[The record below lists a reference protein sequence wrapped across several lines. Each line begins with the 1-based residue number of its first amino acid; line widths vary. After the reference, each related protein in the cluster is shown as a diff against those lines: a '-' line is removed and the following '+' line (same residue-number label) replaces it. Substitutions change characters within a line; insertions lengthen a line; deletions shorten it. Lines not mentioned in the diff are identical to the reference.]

1 MGILDEK
8 RVFLYTANATHKDE
22 TYSWAQWTLQAPIQT
37 PNPIYKMK
45 VAMQN
50 VLLPNT
56 YEKIGLERRNN
67 RMTFVFCPPDKDK
80 NVKTLFDE
88 GYHFT
93 IQLPNP
99 RMVSDTADLVDNV
112 RQALKRE
119 LNYDS
124 NFNDK
129 NKTLNR
135 QRWRPWIVADY
146 TIGTITFV
154 AFDWLASW
162 NGFLP
167 PDDRNMHDFTGN
179 TPWDFK
185 ILTEYDIEAYNL
197 PLTQA
202 DVGLAHVLGY
212 SRKSDLQWFGKEFN
226 DPYNF
231 ISEEND
237 YAEGTTQSDFRGDP
251 LPYVMSMSANS
262 VTIGNLRNFFAPL
275 FRDYTNVTI
284 DFKYSTTPIPINQL
298 PGVQDYPLLSLG
310 TRSDSDEFVIPGLT
324 QNTSYYIY
332 VRVVYEGLK
341 FAAVGDK
348 AQMPENGIAWQAVD
362 FAQPIT
368 VDDAAVPNL
377 QVTRMVMRGCC
388 RARTQPN
395 VLGTKFIKIVAD
407 VNAQNTDPNTN
418 SFSNTLACIPTDTS
432 GSSSTT
438 YFNGGLNN
446 PQRILMSKQ
455 KLDSIRL
462 YLFDDS
468 GFPLYMHNDWLVELS
483 VVFEEPE
490 AMDVYRGINAFT
502 GPAVDFHAKGDPGS
516 YERLYNEIRKNRLD
530 LEQSETA
537 QRARR
542 ARLT

>member
-22 TYSWAQWTLQAPIQT
+22 TYSWAQWTMEAPIQT

-56 YEKIGLERRNN
+56 YEKVGFERRNN
-67 RMTFVFCPPDKDK
+67 RMTFVFCPPGKEK
-80 NVKTLFDE
+80 NVKTLYDE

-99 RMVSDTADLVDNV
+99 RMISDTNNLILDI
-112 RQALKRE
+112 RTALKFTLDFDGNR
-119 LNYDS
+119 L
-124 NFNDK
+124 K
-129 NKTLNR
+129 NKGLNKE
-135 QRWRPWIVADY
+135 RWKPWVIADE

-162 NGFLP
+162 NNFDP
-167 PDDRNMHDFTGN
+167 PDERNIYDFDNGQS
-179 TPWDFK
+179 WDFK
-185 ILTEYDIEAYNL
+185 ILTEHDIEAYNL
-197 PLTQA
+197 PLTRA
-202 DVGLAHVLGY
+202 DIGLAHVLGY
-212 SRKSDLQWFGKEFN
+212 PRAADLQWFGKEFN

-231 ISEEND
+231 ISEE
-237 YAEGTTQSDFRGDP
+237 YRYVEGVTQSDHPATGANQI
-251 LPYVMSMSANS
+251 PYVMAMSENT
-262 VTIGNLRNFFAPL
+262 VTIGGLRNYFGRL
-275 FRDYTNVTI
+275 FLNYSDVYI
-284 DFKYSTTPIPINQL
+284 DFLVSPTEVTAFPDTTAYP
-298 PGVQDYPLLSLG
+298 PGERGYTSNVDQF
-310 TRSDSDEFVIPGLT
+310 TIAQLT
-324 QNTSYYIY
+324 QNTEYYIY
-332 VRVVYEGLK
+332 VRAVYDGRLDKAVPTSGIDPFFAVK
-341 FAAVGDK
+341 FAD
-348 AQMPENGIAWQAVD
+348 
-362 FAQPIT
+362 PIR
-368 VDDAAVPNL
+368 VNDAAVPGA
-377 QVTRMVMRGCC
+377 QITTTVMRGCC

-395 VLGTKFIKIVAD
+395 LLGTKYIKIVAD
-407 VNAQNTDPNTN
+407 VNAQNLDPNTN
-418 SFSNTLACIPTDTS
+418 AFSNTLACVPTDTS

-462 YLFDDS
+462 YLFDDD
-468 GFPLYMHNDWLVELS
+468 GEPLSMHNDWLVELS

-490 AMDVYRGINAFT
+490 AIDIYQGINAFT

-537 QRARR
+537 QRSRR

>member
-56 YEKIGLERRNN
+56 YEKVGFERRNN

-99 RMVSDTADLVDNV
+99 RIISNTVNLIEDV
-112 RQALKRE
+112 RTALKFTLDFDVDDRT
-119 LNYDS
+119 
-124 NFNDK
+124 K
-129 NKTLNR
+129 NKRLNAE
-135 QRWRPWIVADY
+135 RWKPWIIADE

-162 NGFLP
+162 DGVDP
-167 PDDRNMHDFTGN
+167 PDERNMYDFN
-179 TPWDFK
+179 NELPWDFK

-212 SRKSDLQWFGKEFN
+212 SRTADLQWFGKEFN

-231 ISEEND
+231 ISED
-237 YAEGTTQSDFRGDP
+237 YRYVEGVTQPEFDSSVADP
-251 LPYVMSMSANS
+251 IPFVMSMSANS
-262 VTIGNLRNFFAPL
+262 VTIGGLRQYYGIL
-275 FRDYTNVTI
+275 FRDYAQVQL
-284 DFKYSTTPIPINQL
+284 DFFVSTTPRTETTL
-298 PGVQDYPLLSLG
+298 PNTTQFPLGSLG
-310 TRSDSDEFVIPGLT
+310 TKSNVSTFTIGQLT
-324 QNTSYYIY
+324 QNTAYYIY
-332 VRVVYEGLK
+332 ARVVYDGPLNKDVENIPSGEEWNQVK
-341 FAAVGDK
+341 FAD
-348 AQMPENGIAWQAVD
+348 
-362 FAQPIT
+362 PI
-368 VDDAAVPNL
+368 VVNDAAIPGA
-377 QVTRMVMRGCC
+377 QVTTTVMRGCC

-462 YLFDDS
+462 YLFDDN